1 MLSERLQILVTP
13 EQRLRLREEAER
25 RGKSVGGVIRSAI
38 DEHIGTASRE
48 ERLRA
53 FEEIKR
59 MSVPGPAP
67 TPQELNRIVG
77 EEREANFDP
86 DLLSDE

>member
-1 MLSERLQILVTP
+1 
-13 EQRLRLREEAER
+13 
-25 RGKSVGGVIRSAI
+25 
-38 DEHIGTASRE
+38 
-48 ERLRA
+48 
-53 FEEIKR
+53 

-86 DLLSDE
+86 DLLSDG